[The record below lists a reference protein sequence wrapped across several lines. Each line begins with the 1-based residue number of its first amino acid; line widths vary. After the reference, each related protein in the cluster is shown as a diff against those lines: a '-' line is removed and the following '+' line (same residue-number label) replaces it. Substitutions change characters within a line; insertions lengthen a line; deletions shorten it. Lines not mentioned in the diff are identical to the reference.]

1 MTTRGNSGRL
11 FVFNC
16 WKLSDPAHPT
26 KRQSESLASE
36 DDLVARLLLRLTCVF
51 HIVDTAQ
58 NVFDH
63 CDWVISHCTNVVDHF
78 G

>member
-1 MTTRGNSGRL
+1 MTTRGNSGQFL
-11 FVFNC
+11 LVDC

-36 DDLVARLLLRLTCVF
+36 DDLVARLLLRLTWVF
-51 HIVDTAQ
+51 HIVDIAPEF
-58 NVFDH
+58 FDH
-63 CDWVISHCTNVVDHF
+63 C